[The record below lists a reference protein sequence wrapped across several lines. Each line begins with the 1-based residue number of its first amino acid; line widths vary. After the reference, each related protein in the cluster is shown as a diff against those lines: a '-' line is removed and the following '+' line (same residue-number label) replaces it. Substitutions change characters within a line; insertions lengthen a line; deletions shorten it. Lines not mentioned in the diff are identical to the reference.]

1 MAFNVKTVSSCKN
14 ISINV
19 RPITTA
25 TTGSIKITS
34 LTSGGVTTHSVAFS
48 GPVTKLLLPVSSLAA
63 STGAFKLRL
72 FEGTTKTST
81 KALLIHCDIDCCLTK
96 LTNELLACECDC
108 PKCASALSKAQKVF
122 LLLQS
127 AIATVEEVNSDPR
140 GSTITGYYSDINDK
154 YIKAKEICD
163 NSCGCDC

>member
-1 MAFNVKTVSSCKN
+1 M
-14 ISINV
+14 
-19 RPITTA
+19 
-25 TTGSIKITS
+25 
-34 LTSGGVTTHSVAFS
+34 
-48 GPVTKLLLPVSSLAA
+48 
-63 STGAFKLRL
+63 
-72 FEGTTKTST
+72 
-81 KALLIHCDIDCCLTK
+81 
-96 LTNELLACECDC
+96 
-108 PKCASALSKAQKVF
+108 F